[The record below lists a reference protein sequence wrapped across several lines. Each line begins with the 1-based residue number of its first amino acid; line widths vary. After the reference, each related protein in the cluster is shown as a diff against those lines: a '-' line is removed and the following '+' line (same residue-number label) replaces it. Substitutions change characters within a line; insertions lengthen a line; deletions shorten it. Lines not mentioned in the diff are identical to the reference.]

1 MKRLAVL
8 SALLMVLV
16 AGPRAGTQQTA
27 GTASL
32 GGRVVHGAGADAAP
46 VARTVITIDAGGGER
61 LTVTDDEGRF
71 LFEGLAPGRYLL
83 RATKTGWVPSYYG
96 SARPGRPPGVRIA
109 VENGKRANVEVP
121 LIRGSVLAGRIVD
134 HEGRPMP
141 RQFPWLLEQ
150 RMVGDQRMIAR
161 TRFPYSIGSFERST
175 NDLGEFRLFGLP
187 PGTYYLA
194 VSPSI
199 TPGARLTTDAEVRW
213 ALQPPGAGRG
223 QAPDPAPVAGY
234 TRVYFPGT
242 PDPGA
247 ATPIVVGPG
256 EVREGL
262 EFTADFIT
270 VARLEGT
277 VRRPDGSPAAGTRVM
292 LDARV
297 PRVSLEGSTRT
308 VVADA
313 GGRFV
318 FTSVA
323 PDDYRLSARGASAA
337 PSVLD
342 LWTHADVVVSGVD
355 VSGIGLTLAP
365 ASVMTGRI
373 AFVPTTQTPPKDLTT
388 VRLQFMGVTALAQAL
403 VGGSSLSAQH
413 TATVDADGAFR
424 VVGLPP
430 DRYLATA
437 TWPGMRSGDA
447 GWWLTTMRVGGRDLG
462 DSPLVVNPNED
473 VPDVIVEFRDRIG
486 TIEGTLTDSTG
497 RPAPEYFVIAFP
509 VDRASWTTTSRRM
522 VPAVQPATDGR
533 FRVTGLLPGE
543 YYLAVVTEIEPDQAT
558 DPRFLETLVSM
569 ALRVTITEGETLRQ
583 NLQIGGRS
591 GALGLRR
598 TGSTPSARPRR
609 RGASS

>member
-1 MKRLAVL
+1 MKRVAVL
-8 SALLMVLV
+8 SALGIALV
-16 AGPRAGTQQTA
+16 GAIVAAPRAATPQTS

-32 GGRVVHGAGADAAP
+32 AGRVVHGTGAKATP
-46 VARTVITIDAGGGER
+46 VPRTVITIDAGGGER
-61 LTVTDDEGRF
+61 VTVTNDEGRF
-71 LFEGLAPGRYLL
+71 LFDGLAPGRYLL
-83 RATKTGWVPSYYG
+83 KATKTGWVPSYYG

-109 VENGKRANVEVP
+109 VETGKRTDVEVP
-121 LIRGSVLAGRIVD
+121 IIRGSVLAGRIVD

-213 ALQPPGAGRG
+213 ALQPPGTGRG
-223 QAPDPAPVAGY
+223 QVPDPSPVVGY
-234 TRVYFPGT
+234 TRLYFPGT

-262 EFTADFIT
+262 EFRADLIP

-277 VRRPDGSPAAGTRVM
+277 VRRPDGSPAAGTRLM

-297 PRVSLEGSTRT
+297 PRTSLEGSTRST
-308 VVADA
+308 TADA

-318 FTSVA
+318 FTNVA
-323 PDDYRLSARGASAA
+323 PDDYRISARAASAA
-337 PSVLD
+337 PAVLD
-342 LWTHADVVVSGVD
+342 LWTHTDVVVSGAD

-365 ASVMTGRI
+365 ASVMTGRL
-373 AFVPTTQTPPKDLTT
+373 AFVSSSQAPPKDLTT
-388 VRLQFMGVTALAQAL
+388 VRLQFMGVAGLAQVL
-403 VGGSSLSAQH
+403 VGGSSFYAQQP
-413 TATVDADGAFR
+413 ASVDAEGAFR
-424 VVGLPP
+424 VIGLPP

-437 TWPGMRSGDA
+437 SWPGMRTGDG
-447 GWWLTTMRVGGRDLG
+447 GWWLTTMRVDGRDLG
-462 DSPLVVNPNED
+462 DSPIIVKPNED
-473 VPDVIVEFRDRIG
+473 VSDVLIEFRDRIG
-486 TIEGTLTDSTG
+486 TIEGTLTDATG

-509 VDRASWTTTSRRM
+509 TDRASWTTTSRRM

-533 FRVTGLLPGE
+533 FRITGLPPGE
-543 YYLAVVTEIEPDQAT
+543 YHVAVVTEVEPDEAT

-569 ALRVTITEGETLRQ
+569 AMRITIGEGETRRQDLR
-583 NLQIGGRS
+583 IGGR
-591 GALGLRR
+591 
-598 TGSTPSARPRR
+598 
-609 RGASS
+609 

>member
-1 MKRLAVL
+1 MKRLAML
-8 SALLMVLV
+8 GALLISLMAV
-16 AGPRAGTQQTA
+16 PRAGTLQTA

-32 GGRVVHGAGADAAP
+32 GGRVVQGDAANARP
-46 VARTVITIDAGGGER
+46 VARTVITIDAGSGER
-61 LTVTDDEGRF
+61 VTVTNDEGRF

-83 RATKTGWVPSYYG
+83 KATKSGWVPSYYG

-109 VENGKRANVEVP
+109 VESGKRADVEVP
-121 LIRGSVLAGRIVD
+121 IIRGSVLAGRIVD

-161 TRFPYSIGSFERST
+161 TRFPYSVGSFERST

-199 TPGARLTTDAEVRW
+199 TPGARVTTDAEVRW
-213 ALQPPGAGRG
+213 ALQPPGAARG

-262 EFTADFIT
+262 EFTADLIP

-277 VRRPDGSPAAGTRVM
+277 VRRPDGSPAAGTRMM
-292 LDARV
+292 LDVRV
-297 PRVSLEGSTRT
+297 PRVSLEGSTRS
-308 VVADA
+308 VAADA

-318 FTSVA
+318 FTNVA
-323 PDDYRLSARGASAA
+323 PDNYRISARAASAA
-337 PSVLD
+337 PAVLD
-342 LWTHADVVVSGVD
+342 LWAHTDVVVSGAD

-365 ASVMTGRI
+365 ASVMTGRL
-373 AFVPTTQTPPKDLTT
+373 AFVPTSVAPPKDLSS
-388 VRLQFMGVTALAQAL
+388 VRLQFLGVAALAQVL
-403 VGGSSLSAQH
+403 VGGSSFYTQH

-437 TWPGMRSGDA
+437 TWTGMRSGDA

-473 VPDVIVEFRDRIG
+473 VADVVVEFRDRIG
-486 TIEGTLTDSTG
+486 TIEGTLTDATG

-509 VDRASWTTTSRRM
+509 AERASWTTTSKRT
-522 VPAVQPATDGR
+522 VPPVQPATDGR

-543 YYLAVVTEIEPDQAT
+543 YYLAVVTEIEPDEAT

-569 ALRVTITEGETLRQ
+569 ALRVTIGEGETRRQ
-583 NLQIGGRS
+583 NLRIGGR
-591 GALGLRR
+591 
-598 TGSTPSARPRR
+598 
-609 RGASS
+609 

>member
-1 MKRLAVL
+1 MKRVAVL
-8 SALLMVLV
+8 SALLMVVV
-16 AGPRAGTQQTA
+16 AALRADTPQTS

-32 GGRVVHGAGADAAP
+32 SGRVVHGTGAKATP
-46 VARTVITIDAGGGER
+46 VARTVITIEAGSGER
-61 LTVTDDEGRF
+61 VTVTNDEGRF

-83 RATKTGWVPSYYG
+83 KATKTGWVPSYYG

-109 VENGKRANVEVP
+109 VETGKRADVEVP
-121 LIRGSVLAGRIVD
+121 IIRGSVLAGRIVD
-134 HEGRPMP
+134 HEGRPMA

-194 VSPSI
+194 VNPSI
-199 TPGARLTTDAEVRW
+199 TPGARVTTDAEVRW
-213 ALQPPGAGRG
+213 ALQPPSAGRG
-223 QAPDPAPVAGY
+223 QAPDLAPVAGY
-234 TRVYFPGT
+234 TRIYFPGT

-262 EFTADFIT
+262 EFTVDFIP
-270 VARLEGT
+270 VARLEGI

-292 LDARV
+292 MDARV
-297 PRVSLEGSTRT
+297 PRVSLEGATRT
-308 VVADA
+308 ATADA

-318 FTSVA
+318 FTNVA
-323 PDDYRLSARGASAA
+323 PDDYRISARAASAA
-337 PSVLD
+337 PAVLD
-342 LWTHADVVVSGVD
+342 LWAHTDVVVSGVD

-365 ASVMTGRI
+365 ASVMTGRLT
-373 AFVPTTQTPPKDLTT
+373 FVPTSLAPPKDLTT
-388 VRLQFMGVTALAQAL
+388 VRLQFMGVAALAQVL
-403 VGGSSLSAQH
+403 VGGSSFNAQH

-437 TWPGMRSGDA
+437 TWTGMRSGDA
-447 GWWLTTMRVGGRDLG
+447 GWWLTTVRAGGRDLG

-473 VPDVIVEFRDRIG
+473 VAEVVVEFRDRIG
-486 TIEGTLTDSTG
+486 TIEGTLTDATG

-509 VDRASWTTTSRRM
+509 ADRASWTTTSRRT
-522 VPAVQPATDGR
+522 VPPVQPATDGR

-543 YYLAVVTEIEPDQAT
+543 YYLAVVTEIEPDEAT
-558 DPRFLETLVSM
+558 DPRFLETLVPM
-569 ALRVTITEGETLRQ
+569 ALRVTIGDGETRRQ
-583 NLQIGGRS
+583 NLRIGGR
-591 GALGLRR
+591 
-598 TGSTPSARPRR
+598 
-609 RGASS
+609 